1 MNAVPK
7 TVAPTHSREQVA
19 ADEELLT
26 SDTIGSTQHRGL
38 GERLRLPLMLLAPLV
53 VLLIAGY
60 FYLFGGRYVSTDD
73 AYVRAAQVNISSNV
87 AGRVT
92 ELLVRDN
99 QPVHKGEVLFKLD
112 AAPFRIAVAEA
123 QAQLGKTRLEV
134 EGLKATYRQRQAD
147 LNAARD
153 TLNYRR
159 SEYERQQR
167 LLSKG
172 IASQAQFDA
181 AAHAKESA
189 EQLYS
194 SAQQQ
199 IAAALASLDGNP
211 NIALDKHPLV
221 MEAQAQLDRVQLN
234 LSYATVTAPE
244 QGVVTKV
251 EQLQVGSYINA
262 SQPVFALVST
272 RDVWIEANFKE
283 VQLAHMQAGQ
293 TASVLIDAFPGRKF
307 TAKVTSL
314 SPGTGTEFSAL
325 PAENATGNWVKVVQ
339 RVPVRLEIEGLQAA
353 TVLQAGLSANVEVD
367 TQFQRHLVGSKVA
380 KTDNATDNAVAIASR

>member
-7 TVAPTHSREQVA
+7 ESEPFVHDEAPSELQPARAPRQRSR
-19 ADEELLT
+19 
-26 SDTIGSTQHRGL
+26 S
-38 GERLRLPLMLLAPLV
+38 ERLRLPLMIAGPI
-53 VLLIAGY
+53 VLLLVGGY

-73 AYVRAAQVNISSNV
+73 AYVRAAQANVSSNV
-87 AGRVT
+87 PGRVVQV
-92 ELLVRDN
+92 LVHDN
-99 QPVHKGEVLFKLD
+99 QQVRKGEVLFKLD
-112 AAPFRIAVAEA
+112 DAAFRIAVAEA
-123 QAQLGKTRLEV
+123 EAQLGKARLQI

-147 LNAARD
+147 LAAARD
-153 TLNYRR
+153 TLKYRQ

-199 IAAALASLDGNP
+199 IAAALAGLDGNP
-211 NIALDKHPLV
+211 NIPMEKHPLV
-221 MEAQAQLDRVQLN
+221 MEAQAQLDRAQLN
-234 LSYATVTAPE
+234 LSYTTIAAPE
-244 QGVVTKV
+244 DGVVTKV
-251 EQLQVGSYINA
+251 EELQVGNYINA

-272 RDVWIEANFKE
+272 NDVWIEANFKE
-283 VQLAHMQAGQ
+283 VQLTHMRAGQ
-293 TASVLIDAFPGRKF
+293 TATVEIDAFPGRKF
-307 TAKVTSL
+307 TARVTSE

-339 RVPVRLEIEGLQAA
+339 RVPVRLEIEGLQANEG
-353 TVLQAGLSANVEVD
+353 LQSGLSATVKVD
-367 TQFQRHLVGSKVA
+367 TQFQRHWFGGGSV
-380 KTDNATDNAVAIASR
+380 AVAAPQRS